1 MGDAGRHHRHRSFG
15 SRDLENSGSDASG
28 YFEDN
33 DRDDGTR
40 EWDSRADSYSVRS
53 DDPVSPWTRTG
64 VLRAHAPPASL
75 RDPPLRKRSVSLA
88 CLSKLL
94 LSPAVLAADTEGP
107 GWDSLAASSGLTLPC
122 PTFAGPFQN

>member
-28 YFEDN
+28 YSEDN

-53 DDPVSPWTRTG
+53 DDPVSLWRRRTG
-64 VLRAHAPPASL
+64 VFHSHAPLASL
-75 RDPPLRKRSVSLA
+75 RDPPLAKRSMGVSRPFQVA
-88 CLSKLL
+88 E
-94 LSPAVLAADTEGP
+94 P
-107 GWDSLAASSGLTLPC
+107 SSGHLALRTQPLC
-122 PTFAGPFQN
+122 PSNPAGS